1 MTSVAP
7 NRSRG
12 QELPLEMP
20 PVDHVPRPYTGPSR
34 VLLACPDHAAPAGGV
49 RQIYR
54 LAETL
59 RAELGLDAFVYHR
72 RTGFKLDWFQTTAA
86 VAYAD
91 ATTPGSDD
99 LLVLPE
105 VWGNALKDHPG
116 VRKLIFNQN
125 AYYTFMTGYETV
137 PAPAPLQPADAGVI
151 GILTVSDDSAGLL
164 TATFPQLPV
173 AAIRY
178 EVDAELFAF
187 TPEKRP
193 QLAFM
198 PRKHPDE
205 ARQVL
210 NTLALRGALAGF
222 EVVAIDGV
230 SEREAARVLR
240 ESLVFLSFGYPE
252 GFSLPPAEAMASGCL
267 TLGYHGMGAREFLLP
282 EYGWPIEVGH
292 TLDYVRAVE
301 SVLLQWRRD
310 PAPLRARAAAASRFI
325 HGRYSRAA
333 YVASVRAAWARLVP
347 S

>member
-1 MTSVAP
+1 MGLLQTLAKTLRGPAP
-7 NRSRG
+7 A
-12 QELPLEMP
+12 PA
-20 PVDHVPRPYTGPSR
+20 PYTGPAR

-54 LAETL
+54 LAATL
-59 RAELGLDAFVYHR
+59 RADLGLDAYVYHR
-72 RTGFKLDWFQTTAA
+72 RTGFTLDWFQTTAQ

-91 ATTPGSDD
+91 ATAPGPRD

-105 VWGNALKDHPG
+105 VWGNAMQEHPG
-116 VRKLIFNQN
+116 VRKIIFNQN
-125 AYYTFMTGYETV
+125 AYYTFMNGYETV
-137 PAPAPLQPADAGVI
+137 PSSAPLSPADHGVI
-151 GILTVSDDSAGLL
+151 GLLTVSDDSAELL
-164 TATFPQLPV
+164 TETFPRLPV
-173 AAIRY
+173 ARVRY
-178 EVDAELFAF
+178 EVDAELFAY
-187 TPEKRP
+187 TAEKRP
-193 QLAFM
+193 QVAFM

-205 ARQVL
+205 ARQLL

-230 SEREAARVLR
+230 SEREAARLLR

-252 GFSLPPAEAMASGCL
+252 GFSLPPAEAMATGCL

-282 EYGWPIEVGH
+282 EYSWPIEVGH

-301 SVLLQWRRD
+301 SVLTQWRRD

-325 HGRYSRAA
+325 HGRYSRSA
-333 YVASVRAAWARLVP
+333 YVASVRDAWSRLL